1 MNVTT
6 RLSPSFH
13 IDCLKYYKGNLF
25 SKEKTITDIRW
36 PEKTKK
42 TQKTV
47 GGGGVV
53 STRRS
58 SKNYE
63 LIY

>member
-6 RLSPSFH
+6 HLSPSFH

-42 TQKTV
+42 KTKN
-47 GGGGVV
+47 GGGWGGGF
-53 STRRS
+53 
-58 SKNYE
+58 Y
-63 LIY
+63 

>member
-6 RLSPSFH
+6 HLSPSFH

-42 TQKTV
+42 NKKQKKV
-47 GGGGVV
+47 GGGGGWFLLGEAQRIV
-53 STRRS
+53 
-58 SKNYE
+58 N
-63 LIY
+63 